1 MAEQHWSVSLL
12 GPKILTKPKTTGV
25 PTASAL
31 AGKKVIALYFS
42 ASWCPPCR
50 SFTPLLTDFYNA
62 NKDDLEIIFVSSDRD
77 EDSFSQYFGKMPWLA
92 SVPGYSGADANAR
105 QRKMAEMFKIQGIPS
120 LIILDAKTGNFITD
134 NGRTQ
139 VMQTSSDESRKALVE
154 TWKSSEAVSI
164 DQAVFSSGSNSWL
177 GSLLMFVA
185 KNPVYLFGL
194 LYFVKQFFRYLE
206 SLGDDEEGKKEL

>member
-1 MAEQHWSVSLL
+1 MLKFLSPHLLLQCLVALHWLCFRSQHFCHV
-12 GPKILTKPKTTGV
+12 
-25 PTASAL
+25 
-31 AGKKVIALYFS
+31 FS
-42 ASWCPPCR
+42 S
-50 SFTPLLTDFYNA
+50 Y
-62 NKDDLEIIFVSSDRD
+62 
-77 EDSFSQYFGKMPWLA
+77 
-92 SVPGYSGADANAR
+92 
-105 QRKMAEMFKIQGIPS
+105 QGIPS

>member
-1 MAEQHWSVSLL
+1 MYLLMLMLMLYLLCKGYDDRNLLDLFCESKNMLKFLSPHLLLQCLVALHWLCFRSQHFCPV
-12 GPKILTKPKTTGV
+12 
-25 PTASAL
+25 
-31 AGKKVIALYFS
+31 FS
-42 ASWCPPCR
+42 S
-50 SFTPLLTDFYNA
+50 Y
-62 NKDDLEIIFVSSDRD
+62 
-77 EDSFSQYFGKMPWLA
+77 
-92 SVPGYSGADANAR
+92 
-105 QRKMAEMFKIQGIPS
+105 QGIPS

-154 TWKSSEAVSI
+154 TWKSSEAVPI

-177 GSLLMFVA
+177 SSLLMFVA

-206 SLGDDEEGKKEL
+206 SLGDDEEAKKEL